1 MARGEDGRLIPP
13 LSNPVWP
20 KLVKG
25 STPHNFR
32 LAAASMF
39 FFSLRNQF
47 VKDPSRLPTL
57 IQEARKFFQRYESI
71 LGDDIQRL
79 FG

>member
-1 MARGEDGRLIPP
+1 MIPP
-13 LSNPVWP
+13 VTDPVWP
-20 KLVKG
+20 NLVKG

-32 LAAASMF
+32 LAAASML

-47 VKDPSRLPTL
+47 AKDPSRLPAL

-79 FG
+79 FR

>member
-1 MARGEDGRLIPP
+1 MIPP
-13 LSNPVWP
+13 PTNPVWP
-20 KLVKG
+20 GLVKG
-25 STPHNFR
+25 TTDHPFR

-47 VKDPSRLPTL
+47 AKDPSRLPAL